1 MPPTFAAHFQIMSV
15 LSTVL
20 VRYIDS
26 FRGLSR
32 ESWML
37 SVVMFINRSGAMVLP
52 FMTMFITSG
61 LGYTL
66 KEAGYVMSCF
76 GIGSLIGS
84 WLGGWLTDRVGSYRV
99 QWLSLLLSVPIYCIM
114 PHFRSLEAICIAL
127 LMLSIVTEC
136 LRPANSVAIQLYA
149 KKENLTRAFSLN
161 RLAMNLGFSVGPG
174 IGGFL
179 MAISFDLLFYMN
191 AISNLIA
198 GIVFILFFRGR
209 KTRNDLPTAG
219 GQTAAQTKGYRSPYT
234 DGPFILFTLIGMV
247 FCIGFLQL
255 LNTIPV
261 YYKSVGFSDEAIG
274 FVLAYSG
281 LVIVLLEMPLV
292 GIVERK
298 WSIARILMTGT
309 LLSALSY
316 LVYNI
321 SPSLAIAYIS
331 LTLLSVGEILVFPFM
346 STVTAMRSG
355 EHNRGA
361 YMGMQ
366 GLAVAIGFIIAPLI
380 GTAIADRFDYNA
392 LWYFIGCL
400 LIVGAIG
407 FWYTTKRLAE
417 KSA

>member
-1 MPPTFAAHFQIMSV
+1 MS
-15 LSTVL
+15 LISSVL
-20 VRYIDS
+20 VRYVDS
-26 FRGLSR
+26 YRGLSR
-32 ESWML
+32 ESWLL

-76 GIGSLIGS
+76 GIGSLVGS

-99 QWLSLLLSVPIYCIM
+99 QWLSLFLSVPLYCIM

-127 LMLSIVTEC
+127 LLLSIVTEC
-136 LRPANSVAIQLYA
+136 LRPANSVAIQLFA

-161 RLAMNLGFSVGPG
+161 RLALNLGFSVGPG

-191 AISNLIA
+191 AIGNLIA
-198 GIVFILFFRGR
+198 GIVFVMFFRGR
-209 KTRNDLPTAG
+209 KKRNELPTAG
-219 GQTAAQTKGYRSPYT
+219 GQSITKTKVERNPYT
-234 DGPFILFTLIGMV
+234 DGPFVLFTLMGMV

-255 LNTIPV
+255 LNTVPV
-261 YYKSVGFSDEAIG
+261 YYKSVGMSDEAIG

-292 GIVERK
+292 GILERK
-298 WSIARILMTGT
+298 WSTARILMVGT

-321 SPSLAIAYIS
+321 HPSLGIAYFS

-346 STVTAMRSG
+346 STVTALRSG
-355 EHNRGA
+355 ERNRGA

-366 GLAVAIGFIIAPLI
+366 GLSVAIGFVIAPLI
-380 GTAIADRFDYNA
+380 GTSIADSHGYA
-392 LWYFIGCL
+392 TLWYFIGGL
-400 LIVGAIG
+400 LILGAVG
-407 FWYTTKRLAE
+407 FWYTTNRLVS
-417 KSA
+417 K

>member
-1 MPPTFAAHFQIMSV
+1 MSLITSAAN
-15 LSTVL
+15 
-20 VRYIDS
+20 RYIQS
-26 FRGLSR
+26 YKGLSR

-37 SVVMFINRSGAMVLP
+37 SIVMFINRSGAMVLP

-99 QWLSLLLSVPIYCIM
+99 QWLSLFLSVPLYCVM

-127 LMLSIVTEC
+127 LLLSTVTEC
-136 LRPANSVAIQLYA
+136 LRPANSVAIQLFA

-161 RLAMNLGFSVGPG
+161 RLALNLGFSVGPG

-191 AISNLIA
+191 AIGNLLA
-198 GIVFILFFRGR
+198 GIVFVMFFRGR
-209 KTRNDLPTAG
+209 KKRNELPTAG
-219 GQTAAQTKGYRSPYT
+219 GQPAAKTQADKSPYT
-234 DGPFILFTLIGMV
+234 DGPFLLFTLVGMV
-247 FCIGFLQL
+247 YCVGFLQL
-255 LNTIPV
+255 LNTVPV

-292 GIVERK
+292 GILERK
-298 WSIARILMTGT
+298 WSTARILMTGT

-316 LVYNI
+316 FVYNI
-321 SPSLAIAYIS
+321 NPSLAIAYLS

-346 STVTAMRSG
+346 STVTALRSG
-355 EHNRGA
+355 DRNRGA

-366 GLAVAIGFIIAPLI
+366 GLSVAIGFIIAPLI
-380 GTAIADRFDYNA
+380 GTTIADSYSYDV
-392 LWYFIGCL
+392 LWY
-400 LIVGAIG
+400 IVGGLLVVGAVG
-407 FWYTTKRLAE
+407 FWYTTNRLI
-417 KSA
+417 KNYDGH